1 MVHIPISESKDIDI
15 LSFEE
20 SRKTR
25 ENSLSYNQD
34 KWIYYPNFYSEYRYI
49 LGTVGNKP
57 IIVIGINPSTAEPDN
72 IDNTIKSI
80 ERLTLKNGYDSYIMC
95 NVYAQRATEPN
106 AMDEFFNYKLHQEN
120 IKAFRWIFN
129 RVKGNPTIW
138 AAWGTNIKRVGQDGG
153 DDFFAVRRVQ
163 QLQLQKLAHI
173 FRVVLFEQGNHFVQY
188 RSALPLRVVG
198 YGEEYTIIS
207 PNHYQVILVDIET

>member
-72 IDNTIKSI
+72 IDNTIKSV
-80 ERLTLKNGYDSYIMC
+80 ERLALKNGYDSYIMC
-95 NVYAQRATEPN
+95 NVYAQKATEPN
-106 AMDEFFNYKLHQEN
+106 TDRDRKS
-120 IKAFRWIFN
+120 
-129 RVKGNPTIW
+129 
-138 AAWGTNIKRVGQDGG
+138 
-153 DDFFAVRRVQ
+153 
-163 QLQLQKLAHI
+163 
-173 FRVVLFEQGNHFVQY
+173 VV
-188 RSALPLRVVG
+188 
-198 YGEEYTIIS
+198 
-207 PNHYQVILVDIET
+207 

>member
-72 IDNTIKSI
+72 IDNTIKSV
-80 ERLTLKNGYDSYIMC
+80 ERLALKNGYDSYIMC

-138 AAWGTNIKRVGQDGG
+138 AAWGTNIKRRSYLEDCLKEIVNLSEEFDSIWLKAGNLLKKGHPHHHLYLSNNTVF
-153 DDFFAVRRVQ
+153 DFFD
-163 QLQLQKLAHI
+163 I
-173 FRVVLFEQGNHFVQY
+173 DSY
-188 RSALPLRVVG
+188 
-198 YGEEYTIIS
+198 
-207 PNHYQVILVDIET
+207 ILNL